1 MKSQFSMQ
9 DKTEAVHDSS
19 DSSSPFQ
26 PSWLY
31 TYNEQVPVL
40 NCFTLK
46 SSKIIFAAGDP
57 YI

>member
-1 MKSQFSMQ
+1 MQ